1 MSSQV
6 EAQMDLMK
14 PAKSRDFLMYSLKNL
29 AGEAKIHAAH
39 ICKQTQI
46 YMHQTKTT
54 RSKREKSK
62 EKGNREATT
71 TLTKWLDLSLVY

>member
-6 EAQMDLMK
+6 EAQMNLMK

-54 RSKREKSK
+54 RSKREKSQKKKKK
-62 EKGNREATT
+62 ETEKQQRH
-71 TLTKWLDLSLVY
+71 